1 LSRHRWRF
9 EQKTVNDGGCS
20 GVVLVRVIQKL
31 ADRVD
36 GVDFSR
42 AKPGDVLDLPV
53 HEAEALIR

>member
-1 LSRHRWRF
+1 MGHYA
-9 EQKTVNDGGCS
+9 VNDGGCS
-20 GVVLVRVIQKL
+20 GVVLVRMIRKL

-42 AKPGDVLDLPV
+42 AKPGDALELPV